1 YSVAV
6 ASLQLYQRVA
16 RDGLIAAE
24 RTQPHSNDCTESP
37 VDRHHKQ
44 PRQRHILTGSDYP
57 LRLFLFQAEDG
68 IRDRNVTGVQTCA
81 LPICAGIGSFIV
93 GNNGKAIKGTLKA
106 LPLLFRRSKYTKAM
120 YMDLLALLYRL
131 MAKSRQM
138 GMFSLER
145 DIENPRESEIFAS
158 YPLILADS
166 VMLDFIVD
174 YLRLIISG
182 HMNTFEIEALMDEEI
197 ETHESEA
204 EVPANSLALV
214 GDSLP
219 A

>member
-1 YSVAV
+1 MLILLGYLVV
-6 ASLQLYQRVA
+6 LGTVFGGYLMTGGSLGALYQPAELVI
-16 RDGLIAAE
+16 IA
-24 RTQPHSNDCTESP
+24 
-37 VDRHHKQ
+37 
-44 PRQRHILTGSDYP
+44 G
-57 LRLFLFQAEDG
+57 
-68 IRDRNVTGVQTCA
+68 
-81 LPICAGIGSFIV
+81 AGIGSFIV

-158 YPLILADS
+158 YPSSRIAS
-166 VMLDFIVD
+166 CDFIVD

-182 HMNTFEIEALMDEEI
+182 HGEHLRNRSPD
-197 ETHESEA
+197 
-204 EVPANSLALV
+204 
-214 GDSLP
+214 G
-219 A
+219 